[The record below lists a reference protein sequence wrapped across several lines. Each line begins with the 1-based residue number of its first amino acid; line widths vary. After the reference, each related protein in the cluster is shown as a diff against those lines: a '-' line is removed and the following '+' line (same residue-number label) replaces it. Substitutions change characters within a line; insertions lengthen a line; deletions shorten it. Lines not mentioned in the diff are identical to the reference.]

1 VPPRLLDQLD
11 RVIRTRHYSPRTRKS
26 YRHWTIRFVRYHG
39 LRHPRDLGPRDVE
52 AFLSHLATDQGVA
65 AATQDQALAA
75 ILFLY
80 RRVLE
85 IDLPWMDDIVRA
97 KQPRKLPTVLT
108 RAEVRAVLSCLNGNP
123 QLIAMLLYGSGLRLL
138 EACTLRNQ
146 DLDFARR
153 TVTVRRGK
161 GKKDRATVL
170 PGALIEPLRAHMATC
185 KVVHEAL
192 VAKGWGWVEMP
203 DNLDRKLPRAGQEW
217 PWQWVFPAKRSY
229 VHPETGRRTR
239 HHFHESA
246 VQKAVRQAVL
256 ASRISKR
263 ATCHTF
269 RHSFATHLLEDG
281 TDIRTLQ
288 ELLGH
293 SSVQTTQIYTHVLG
307 RGAGA
312 VRSPVDGLF
321 DEG

>member
-1 VPPRLLDQLD
+1 MSSGLLDQLD

-26 YRHWTIRFVRYHG
+26 YRHWTIRFVRFHG
-39 LRHPRDLGPRDVE
+39 LRHPKDLGAPEVE
-52 AFLSHLATDQGVA
+52 AFLSHLATDCGVSA
-65 AATQDQALAA
+65 STQDQALAA

-85 IDLPWMDDIVRA
+85 IELPWMDHIVRA
-97 KQPRKLPTVLT
+97 KKPRHLPTVLT
-108 RAEVRAVLSCLNGNP
+108 RGEVRAVLSCLNGTS
-123 QLIAMLLYGSGLRLL
+123 QLIALLLYGSGLRLL

-153 TVTVRRGK
+153 TITVRRGK
-161 GKKDRATVL
+161 GKRDRSTVL
-170 PGALIEPLRAHMATC
+170 PGSLIDPLREHMARC
-185 KVVHEAL
+185 KVVHEGL

-203 DNLDRKLPRAGQEW
+203 DLLDRKIPLAGQEW
-217 PWQWVFPAKRSY
+217 AWQWLFPATRSY
-229 VHPETGRRTR
+229 VCPTTGRRKR
-239 HHFHESA
+239 HHYHESS
-246 VQKAVRQAVL
+246 VQKAVRRAVL
-256 ASRISKR
+256 MARIDKR
-263 ATCHTF
+263 ATCNTF
-269 RHSFATHLLEDG
+269 RHSFATHMLEDG

-293 SSVQTTQIYTHVLG
+293 ASVQTTQIYTHVLG

-321 DEG
+321 EGD